1 MADAAGTLANITMK
15 IAGATA
21 GALFGKQVSDAMGH
35 NTGPNEKR
43 SSGQKAADTIGTIYG
58 FGPRKRDDQSASGA
72 LDKSA
77 GKNPKDVAQDP
88 SSGNARGT
96 LGGIVAELKTL
107 NTTTMEMNLQLNS
120 HGMKLDRSTSILG
133 DIRSEIARQTDKLA
147 KAIQE
152 SGGNVGV
159 TGGSSSGGSS
169 GHGLGGMVGKL
180 AEGAALAGALKGGGK
195 LSEDALKSLA
205 EKGYKPRGTGFVN
218 KAGKFVSAA
227 EIDGALGG
235 QATTVLSKAPGIM
248 SKLGGVGKI
257 VGRFGGPL
265 AGLVSGAE
273 AYHETGSLAQAG
285 GAAAGGWGG
294 MEAGAALGAA
304 GGTMILP
311 GVGTAIGGVV
321 GGLAG
326 SGVGAWAGKKLGSM
340 LDRPHQDASNG
351 NMNVGTLNVTAGT
364 VNVGQGAPAATP
376 PSTATAPA
384 PATPAPTPAP
394 TPKHVAPPALA
405 RHSNPTYKTPVTP
418 GVHVTTSTTLEEIA
432 RKQGITDPKELAAF
446 LAQIGA
452 EVGSGASMN
461 ENLNYKTADRIHTA
475 FKRISVSDAEKLVH
489 NPEALAN
496 KAYGGEYGRKNL
508 GNTEEGDG
516 WRYHGRGFIQLTGRA
531 NYAAFSQYSGIDI
544 LNNPELAARPDI
556 AEQTAVWFW
565 KKNIRPKIKDFGDTA
580 AVTKRVNGGYNGLGE
595 RKELDAEYYKELTQY
610 GHILKKHD
618 SKQPIVV
625 VAAPVT
631 NNNQTTNNVAV
642 GKGGSTPRTP
652 TIPSVDAD
660 GPTLKS
666 VFGPYV

>member
-1 MADAAGTLANITMK
+1 M
-15 IAGATA
+15 
-21 GALFGKQVSDAMGH
+21 FGK
-35 NTGPNEKR
+35 R
-43 SSGQKAADTIGTIYG
+43 AA
-58 FGPRKRDDQSASGA
+58 
-72 LDKSA
+72 
-77 GKNPKDVAQDP
+77 
-88 SSGNARGT
+88 
-96 LGGIVAELKTL
+96 
-107 NTTTMEMNLQLNS
+107 
-120 HGMKLDRSTSILG
+120 
-133 DIRSEIARQTDKLA
+133 
-147 KAIQE
+147 
-152 SGGNVGV
+152 
-159 TGGSSSGGSS
+159 
-169 GHGLGGMVGKL
+169 L
-180 AEGAALAGALKGGGK
+180 AEEAGALKGAGGAGKRSLGQEVLKGKNPYTESELKTLADKGFK
-195 LSEDALKSLA
+195 L
-205 EKGYKPRGTGFVN
+205 RGNGFVN
-218 KAGKFVSAA
+218 KAGKFVSVA
-227 EIDGALGG
+227 ETEAALGAR
-235 QATTVLSKAPGIM
+235 ATSVLSKAPGVM
-248 SKLGGVGKI
+248 SKLGGVGKF

-265 AGLVSGAE
+265 AGLVSGVE
-273 AYHETGSLAQAG
+273 AYHESGSLAQAG
-285 GAAAGGWGG
+285 GAAAGGWAG
-294 MEAGAALGAA
+294 MEAGAAGGAA
-304 GGTMILP
+304 IGSFGGP
-311 GVGTAIGGVV
+311 VGTLIGGVV
-321 GGLAG
+321 GGVAG
-326 SGVGAWAGKKLGSM
+326 SGVGAWAGQKLGSM

-351 NMNVGTLNVTAGT
+351 NTNVTAPT
-364 VNVGQGAPAATP
+364 VTVPAPKYVV
-376 PSTATAPA
+376 APA
-384 PATPAPTPAP
+384 PAPTVTVPAP
-394 TPKHVAPPALA
+394 KYVVPPALA

-461 ENLNYKTADRIHTA
+461 ENLNYKSADRIHTA
-475 FKRISVSDAEKLVH
+475 FKRISVADAEKLVH

-565 KKNIRPKIKDFGDTA
+565 KKNIRPKIKDFSDTA

-610 GHILKKHD
+610 GHILKQHD

-660 GPTLKS
+660 VPTLKS